1 MTGHRKDQARAVAV
15 LVSGGIESAALLAE
29 ALRRYERV
37 YPIYV
42 RKGFVWETVELAH
55 LKRLLPHFRADGL
68 AQLAVLELPQV
79 PLEPVAFRLV
89 EAVAESAAQH
99 VLARFP
105 VKRVRIRA
113 RKFSVPGS
121 ESVGVEI
128 VRPSARSGRTG

>member
-1 MTGHRKDQARAVAV
+1 MSSARTDAIFIEGLECRARVGVPEWERRKRQKIVLDLELTADLRRAGRSDQVRDTVDYAAVAREV
-15 LVSGGIESAALLAE
+15 RELVGA
-29 ALRRYERV
+29 R
-37 YPIYV
+37 P
-42 RKGFVWETVELAH
+42 
-55 LKRLLPHFRADGL
+55 
-68 AQLAVLELPQV
+68 
-79 PLEPVAFRLV
+79 FRLV